1 MHGNTTAP
9 PEVVTMRAPQEL
21 PATVLAEPVTI
32 PAQRLNFQALFTLE
46 LPMPQPDADLPKLL
60 EAGIER
66 GGQLLKRR
74 LFPQALDSS
83 TDCGRTP
90 ATAPPPA

>member
-1 MHGNTTAP
+1 
-9 PEVVTMRAPQEL
+9 MRAPQEL
-21 PATVLAEPVTI
+21 PATVHAEPVTI
-32 PAQRLNFQALFTLE
+32 PAQRLIFQALFTLE

-74 LFPQALDSS
+74 LFPQAVERADAERVLAQRH
-83 TDCGRTP
+83 GRTVKGSP
-90 ATAPPPA
+90 AVAPRR